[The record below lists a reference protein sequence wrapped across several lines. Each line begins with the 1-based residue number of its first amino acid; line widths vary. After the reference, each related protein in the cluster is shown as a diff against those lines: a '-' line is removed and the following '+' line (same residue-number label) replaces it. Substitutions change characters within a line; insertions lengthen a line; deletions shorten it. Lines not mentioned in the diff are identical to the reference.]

1 MNTSEESFEIDL
13 HRLRPS
19 AASRQLQS
27 SVAAELNATKT
38 TPVEAQDGRRSLWFA
53 WLVAGAFA
61 CISAALLVRDAIE
74 AAPNAPASSSQRAT
88 SSDIAATDEMLM
100 VPVDSS
106 GMLLV
111 ALDEGIVYLESG
123 QPVRKVRLQFVDTVR
138 LRNPG
143 AAAALEITTPREEVR
158 FVPVDTL

>member
-1 MNTSEESFEIDL
+1 MNTSEESFEYDL
-13 HRLRPS
+13 RRLP
-19 AASRQLQS
+19 ATATSRQLRS
-27 SVAAELNATKT
+27 SIAEELNSPKT
-38 TPVEAQDGRRSLWFA
+38 DSGDAHDGRGSLWFA
-53 WLVAGAFA
+53 WFVAGVCAS
-61 CISAALLVRDAIE
+61 ISAALLLRDAIE
-74 AAPNAPASSSQRAT
+74 TAPNASVSGSQPANSG
-88 SSDIAATDEMLM
+88 DIAATDEMRM
-100 VPVDSS
+100 VPVDTS

-123 QPVRKVRLQFVDTVR
+123 QPVRKVRLQYVDTVR